1 MLSNNTIQIQEVTDK
16 RQLVDFIKFPLTLH
30 KDDPFFTPE
39 LTHDLKE
46 HFSAEKNPFFKHA
59 DVKYFLAL
67 RDNTYVGRI
76 ASIVNRRHLEF
87 HNDGVGFFGFYDSI
101 DDKSVTT
108 ALLDTVAVQLKSH
121 GLSVMRGPMNFSTN
135 EECGFVIKGFEYPP
149 ILMTPHNPPYYIEL
163 MESNGMSKSKD
174 LYAYITDI
182 PEALPEKVERV
193 AQIAEKSG
201 VYVTKVDK
209 RHFYEELAKFKE
221 VYNSAWEKNW
231 GFIPLTDDELL
242 YLGKRLKQVV
252 EPDTALVAS
261 KNGEPIGFLGLI
273 PDFNVVLRKMKGK
286 LNPLTIAKA
295 LYYSRKV
302 KGTRLLLLGI
312 KAQYRNRGV
321 DALLFREGFK
331 GCRKHGFTSVEF
343 SWILEDNLPV
353 QMLVKMIGGSLYK
366 TFRIFEKPI

>member
-1 MLSNNTIQIQEVTDK
+1 MQIIEVTNK

-39 LTHDLKE
+39 LTRDLKE
-46 HFSAEKNPFFKHA
+46 HLSAEKNPFFKHA
-59 DVKYFLAL
+59 DVKYYLAF
-67 RDNTYVGRI
+67 RNNDCVGRI

-101 DDKSVTT
+101 DDKLVAKS
-108 ALLDTVAVQLKSH
+108 LLDTAAVYLKSA

-135 EECGFVIKGFEYPP
+135 EECGFLIDGFEHPP
-149 ILMTPHNPPYYIEL
+149 VLMTPHNPVYYMAL
-163 MESNGMSKSKD
+163 MESCGMSKSKD

-201 VYVTKVDK
+201 VTVTKIDK
-209 RHFYEELAKFKE
+209 RHFNEELAKFKE

-231 GFIPLTDDELL
+231 GFIPLTDEELT
-242 YLGKRLKQVV
+242 YIGKRLSQII

-261 KNGEPIGFLGLI
+261 KNGEPIGFLGLF
-273 PDFNVVLRKMKGK
+273 PDFNIVLRKMMGK
-286 LNPLTIAKA
+286 LNPITIAKA
-295 LYYSRKV
+295 LYYSRKI

-312 KAQYRNRGV
+312 RAGYRNRGV

-331 GCRKHGFTSVEF
+331 GCRKHGFKSVEF

-366 TFRIFEKPI
+366 TFRIFEKAI